1 MSIFDFVLQQYSS
14 CLAQYKKQT
23 FGGFYRDEVM
33 AEIKRGTQLVGIHY
47 DLSIIKYG
55 CQFAPL

>member
-33 AEIKRGTQLVGIHY
+33 AEIKRGTQLVGIHCIY
-47 DLSIIKYG
+47 HQI
-55 CQFAPL
+55 